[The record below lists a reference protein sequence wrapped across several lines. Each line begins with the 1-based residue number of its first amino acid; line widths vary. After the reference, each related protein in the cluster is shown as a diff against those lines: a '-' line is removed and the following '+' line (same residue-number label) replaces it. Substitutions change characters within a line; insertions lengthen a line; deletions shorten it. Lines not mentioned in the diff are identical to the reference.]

1 MIEITSK
8 PLSPQSVID
17 KVKKDD
23 YGAIVT
29 FVGTVRSTTRGRNVA
44 FLEVETRDEKAE
56 AKLREVVSEI
66 NQKWQL
72 HNIAICRRI
81 GKLRVG
87 EIALVIA
94 VAAPHRQE
102 AFQACQYAVDRLKQG
117 GITTEK
123 EIYETGESP
132 AESRT

>member
-1 MIEITSK
+1 MIEITSE
-8 PLSPQSVID
+8 PLSPELIID

-23 YGAIVT
+23 YGAIIT
-29 FVGTVRSTTRGRNVA
+29 FVGTVRNTTRGKKVA
-44 FLEVETRDEKAE
+44 FLEIETCEEKAE
-56 AKLREVVSEI
+56 ARLGEVISEI

-72 HNIAICRRI
+72 TDIAICRRI
-81 GKLRVG
+81 GKLEVG

-117 GITTEK
+117 GVTTEK
-123 EIYETGESP
+123 EIYETGETP
-132 AESRT
+132 

>member
-1 MIEITSK
+1 MIEITSQ
-8 PLSPQSVID
+8 PLSPEAITN
-17 KVKKDD
+17 KVRKDN
-23 YGAIVT
+23 YGAIIT
-29 FVGTVRSTTRGRNVA
+29 FIGTVRNATRGRKVA
-44 FLEVETRDEKAE
+44 FLEIEACDEMAE
-56 AKLREVVSEI
+56 SKLGEVVAEI

-72 HNIAICRRI
+72 QDIAICRRI
-81 GKLRVG
+81 GKLKVG

-123 EIYETGESP
+123 EIYETGEGT
-132 AESRT
+132 AKG

>member
-8 PLSPQSVID
+8 PLSPQFIID

-29 FVGTVRSTTRGRNVA
+29 FVGTVRNTTRGRKVA
-44 FLEVETRDEKAE
+44 FLEIETRDKKAE
-56 AKLREVVSEI
+56 PRLHEVVSEI

-72 HNIAICRRI
+72 HDVAISRRI

-87 EIALVIA
+87 EIALVVAIA
-94 VAAPHRQE
+94 AAHRQE

-123 EIYETGESP
+123 EIYETGEGP
-132 AESRT
+132 AQSRT

>member
-8 PLSPQSVID
+8 PLSPQFLID

-29 FVGTVRSTTRGRNVA
+29 FVGTVRNTTRGRKIA
-44 FLEVETRDEKAE
+44 FLEIETHDEKAE
-56 AKLREVVSEI
+56 TKLHEVVSEI

-72 HNIAICRRI
+72 HDIAISRRI

-94 VAAPHRQE
+94 VAAAHRQE

-123 EIYETGESP
+123 EVYETDESP
-132 AESRT
+132 AESQT

>member
-8 PLSPQSVID
+8 PLSPQFTID

-29 FVGTVRSTTRGRNVA
+29 FVGTVRNTTRGRKVA
-44 FLEVETRDEKAE
+44 FLKIETRDEKAE
-56 AKLREVVSEI
+56 AKLHEVVSDI

-72 HNIAICRRI
+72 HDVVISRRI

-87 EIALVIA
+87 EIALIIA
-94 VAAPHRQE
+94 VAAAHRQE

-117 GITTEK
+117 EITTEK
-123 EIYETGESP
+123 EVYETGESP
-132 AESRT
+132 AEDRT

>member
-8 PLSPQSVID
+8 PLSPQFTID

-29 FVGTVRSTTRGRNVA
+29 FVGTVRNTTRGRKVA
-44 FLEVETRDEKAE
+44 FLKIETCDEKAQ
-56 AKLREVVSEI
+56 AKLHEIVSDI

-72 HNIAICRRI
+72 HDVVISRRI

-87 EIALVIA
+87 EIALIIA
-94 VAAPHRQE
+94 VAAAHRQE

-123 EIYETGESP
+123 EVYETGESP
-132 AESRT
+132 AEDRT

>member
-1 MIEITSK
+1 MIEITSESF
-8 PLSPQSVID
+8 SPQLIID

-23 YGAIVT
+23 YGAIVA
-29 FVGTVRSTTRGRNVA
+29 FIGTVRNTTRGKEVA
-44 FLEVETRDEKAE
+44 YLEIETCDEKAE
-56 AKLREVVSEI
+56 TKLEQLVSEVK
-66 NQKWQL
+66 QKWQL
-72 HNIAICRRI
+72 QDIGISRRI

-123 EIYETGESP
+123 EIYETSERP
-132 AESRT
+132 AES

>member
-8 PLSPQSVID
+8 PLSPQFIID

-29 FVGTVRSTTRGRNVA
+29 FVGTVRNTTRGRKIA
-44 FLEVETRDEKAE
+44 FLEIETRDEKAE
-56 AKLREVVSEI
+56 TKLHEVVSEI

-72 HNIAICRRI
+72 HDVAISRRI

-94 VAAPHRQE
+94 VAAAHRQE

-123 EIYETGESP
+123 EVYETDESP
-132 AESRT
+132 AESQT

>member
-1 MIEITSK
+1 MIEITSE
-8 PLSPQSVID
+8 PLSPEVIIN
-17 KVKKDD
+17 KVRKDNC
-23 YGAIVT
+23 GAIIT
-29 FVGTVRSTTRGRNVA
+29 FIGTVRNATQGRKVA
-44 FLEVETRDEKAE
+44 FLEIEACDEMAE
-56 AKLREVVSEI
+56 SKLGEVVAEI

-72 HNIAICRRI
+72 QDIAICRRI
-81 GKLRVG
+81 GKLKVG

-123 EIYETGESP
+123 EIYETGEGP
-132 AESRT
+132 AEDRT

>member
-8 PLSPQSVID
+8 PISPQFVID

-29 FVGTVRSTTRGRNVA
+29 FVGTVRNTTRGRKVA
-44 FLEVETRDEKAE
+44 FLEIETRDEKAE
-56 AKLREVVSEI
+56 AKLHEVVSEI

-72 HNIAICRRI
+72 HDVAISRRI

-94 VAAPHRQE
+94 VAAAHRQE

-123 EIYETGESP
+123 EIYETGEGP
-132 AESRT
+132 AQSRT

>member
-8 PLSPQSVID
+8 PLSPQFVID
-17 KVKKDD
+17 KVKNDD
-23 YGAIVT
+23 CGAIVT
-29 FVGTVRSTTRGRNVA
+29 FVGTVRNTTRGRKVA
-44 FLEVETRDEKAE
+44 FLEIETRDEKAE
-56 AKLREVVSEI
+56 PRLHEVVSEI

-72 HNIAICRRI
+72 HDVAISRRI
-81 GKLRVG
+81 GNLRVG

-94 VAAPHRQE
+94 VAAAHRQE

-123 EIYETGESP
+123 EIYETGEGP
-132 AESRT
+132 AQSRT

>member
-8 PLSPQSVID
+8 PLSPRFIID
-17 KVKKDD
+17 EVKKDD

-29 FVGTVRSTTRGRNVA
+29 FVGTVRNTTRGRKVA
-44 FLEVETRDEKAE
+44 FLEIETRDEKAE
-56 AKLREVVSEI
+56 PRLHEVVSEI

-72 HNIAICRRI
+72 HDVAISRRI
-81 GKLRVG
+81 GNLRVG

-94 VAAPHRQE
+94 VAAAHRQE

-123 EIYETGESP
+123 EIYETGEGP
-132 AESRT
+132 AQSRT

>member
-1 MIEITSK
+1 MIEITAE
-8 PLSPQSVID
+8 PLSPQFIID

-29 FVGTVRSTTRGRNVA
+29 FVGTVRNTTLGKKVA
-44 FLEVETRDEKAE
+44 SLEIEACDEKAE
-56 AKLREVVSEI
+56 AKLEQVVSEV
-66 NQKWQL
+66 NQKWRL
-72 HNIAICRRI
+72 HEMAICRRI

-87 EIALVIA
+87 EIALVVA

-117 GITTEK
+117 GSTTER
-123 EIYETGESP
+123 EIYETSESP
-132 AESRT
+132 AESRR